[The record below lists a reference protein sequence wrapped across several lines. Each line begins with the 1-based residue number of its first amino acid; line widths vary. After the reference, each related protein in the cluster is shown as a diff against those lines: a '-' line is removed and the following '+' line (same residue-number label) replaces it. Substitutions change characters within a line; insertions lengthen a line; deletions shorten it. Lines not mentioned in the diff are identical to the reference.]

1 MQNPEGAH
9 RKADG
14 TLQAVADVARPALLV
29 AQLGFRISLAI
40 GEKRERIVDDRMG
53 RRAAVAYSIGG
64 AVVIGQIER
73 TSVVLGPLGFI
84 VAHAV
89 PRCRAA

>member
-14 TLQAVADVARPALLV
+14 TLQAVADVARSALLV
-29 AQLGFRISLAI
+29 AQLGFCIGLAI

-53 RRAAVAYSIGG
+53 RRASVAYLIDG
-64 AVVIGQIER
+64 VVVVGQIER